1 VIFFY
6 LLLSIMPLIKHPVWE
21 YVLQGGL
28 TVVKVIGA
36 ACVLY
41 ALVYL
46 LVRPATP
53 VFFRTKQA
61 RLFVILWAVAAVSYF
76 TKGTSRGWDVSP
88 FVSYT
93 SFLALFFV
101 TVVVISS
108 LSRLRRSAL
117 VAIGSL
123 AFASLYVLREWQKH
137 PGTGEG
143 FRPGWVVGD
152 ANYFTVSAILALAL
166 GLYLAVDPER
176 PRWERIYCSIC
187 FGLTLAA
194 VILAASR
201 GGFLG
206 LGAAFLLGVYRSR
219 KPLRN
224 LALTGFLSVPLIL
237 VAPSSPVHRIMYPS
251 PSDRKSTE
259 LHRILWKTGLHMVE
273 KHPLTGVG
281 LGRFKPVEDQYW
293 DVPLNRAFIAHNAY
307 VEIAAEMGLPALL
320 LFFAIL
326 FHAYQSFEKVRKLA
340 LEFRIPL
347 LSRLSVGL
355 EVGLVGCSVS
365 LFFVSGQYQKLLWF
379 VIFLSAVVPQLA
391 QLAVRT
397 ETLHLEDAVNRTTV

>member
-1 VIFFY
+1 VFFFY

-28 TVVKVIGA
+28 TVVKIIGA

-46 LVRPATP
+46 PVRPAAP

-61 RLFVILWAVAAVSYF
+61 RLFMLLWMLAMVSFF
-76 TKGTSRGWDVSP
+76 TKGTSTGWDVSP

-93 SFLALFFV
+93 SFLVLFFV
-101 TVVVISS
+101 TVIVLSS
-108 LSRLRRSAL
+108 LKRLRCSAL

-137 PGTGEG
+137 HGAGEG
-143 FRPGWVVGD
+143 WRPGWVVGD

-166 GLYLAVDPER
+166 GLYLAGDPDR
-176 PRWERIYCSIC
+176 PRLERTYCSIC
-187 FGLTLAA
+187 FVLTLAA
-194 VILAASR
+194 VIVAASR

-206 LGAAFLLGVYRSR
+206 LVTAFLLGLYRSR

-251 PSDRKSTE
+251 PSDKKSIQ

-293 DVPLNRAFIAHNAY
+293 EVPLNRAFIAHNAY

-326 FHAYQSFEKVRKLA
+326 FYSYQSFEKVRIMA
-340 LEFRIPL
+340 LKFRIPL
-347 LSRLSVGL
+347 LSRLAAGL

-379 VIFLSAVVPQLA
+379 VIFVSAVVPQLA
-391 QLAVRT
+391 QKRVTRGQAPTPKPL
-397 ETLHLEDAVNRTTV
+397 